1 MRSTSYY
8 NVKYLRSSD
17 NASLYQSLHVKTL
30 QNFFIVRHT
39 KPHVLGKHT
48 YSVLNTR
55 SKLKKNTRWR
65 DGAMGATRA
74 ACALNQKWRK
84 RDNYNMGSHIWL
96 HTLHDTS
103 QKRLSSRDLLW
114 VPYVM
119 FLPPKDIKISSLSS
133 LPLNIVWEMELSI
146 NSGISHS
153 L

>member
-55 SKLKKNTRWR
+55 SKLKKNT
-65 DGAMGATRA
+65 
-74 ACALNQKWRK
+74 C
-84 RDNYNMGSHIWL
+84 
-96 HTLHDTS
+96 
-103 QKRLSSRDLLW
+103 
-114 VPYVM
+114 
-119 FLPPKDIKISSLSS
+119 
-133 LPLNIVWEMELSI
+133 
-146 NSGISHS
+146 
-153 L
+153 